1 MPEKNG
7 DRHFIKEKIVRQPMS
22 RRQIAKRILLTA
34 FCGMLFGVVAG
45 VCFAVSKP
53 IAERQLGLGETEES
67 QRVTIPKDEP
77 ETTAVPTSAAE
88 TDSETESESV
98 GDVVQSEI
106 AKYTYEAA
114 DVDRI
119 FSGLRAV
126 AAEADQGIVAVHSI
140 QRQVDWFDNPI
151 ETTGQHAGIL
161 IAKMGN
167 EGLILTTEAAIE
179 AADSIEVALADG
191 TVLEGAVKQRDT
203 VADMAVVSI
212 DLSGLG
218 QDQRGKLTVIE
229 LGNSYSVKQG
239 DLVMAV
245 GSPAGVIHS
254 TDYGVI
260 SYVVRNVQMVDGIG
274 RVFYTSVNGAASEGT
289 FLINLNGQLIGW
301 VTEAYAS
308 AQESGMAA
316 VIGISDY
323 KAVLEDLSNGVAPPY
338 FGIRGQEVSREQ
350 TEAGM
355 PAGIYVVESVA
366 DGPAYSAGIQNG
378 DIITA
383 IGEATVTNM
392 KEFQNQIDLL
402 SSGDRVQV
410 TVQRNGADVY
420 RQLQFTVEIRGR

>member
-22 RRQIAKRILLTA
+22 RRQIARRILLTA
-34 FCGMLFGVVAG
+34 FCGVLFGVVAG
-45 VCFAVSKP
+45 VCFAVSRP
-53 IAERQLGLGETEES
+53 IAERHLGLGETEES

-77 ETTAVPTSAAE
+77 ETTAPPAPTTTA
-88 TDSETESESV
+88 DSETESEPV

-119 FSGLRAV
+119 FAGLRSV
-126 AAEADQGIVAVHSI
+126 ASEADQGIVSVHSI
-140 QRQVDWFDNPI
+140 QHQTDWFDNPI
-151 ETTGQHAGIL
+151 ETTGQHAGVL

-167 EGLILTTEAAIE
+167 EGIILTTEAAIE
-179 AADSIEVALADG
+179 SADSIEVALADG

-212 DLSGLG
+212 DLSTLS
-218 QDQRGKLTVIE
+218 QEQRDKLPVIE

-239 DLVMAV
+239 DLVVAV

-260 SYVVRNVQMVDGIG
+260 SYVVRNVQLVDGVG
-274 RVFYTSVNGAASEGT
+274 RVFYTSVNGAAREGT

-301 VTEAYAS
+301 VTEAYAN
-308 AQESGMAA
+308 AQNSGMAA
-316 VIGISDY
+316 VAGVSDY

-350 TEAGM
+350 VESGM
-355 PAGIYVVESVA
+355 PAGIYVVESVS
-366 DGPAYSAGIQNG
+366 DGPAYNAGIQNG
-378 DIITA
+378 DIITS
-383 IGEATVTNM
+383 IGEASVATM
-392 KEFQNQIDLL
+392 KEFQNQLDLL
-402 SSGDRVQV
+402 SSGDRVRV
-410 TVQRNGADVY
+410 MVQRNGTDMY
-420 RQLQFTVEIRGR
+420 RELEFTVEIRGR

>member
-22 RRQIAKRILLTA
+22 RRQIARRILLTA

-77 ETTAVPTSAAE
+77 ETTGVSAA
-88 TDSETESESV
+88 TTAADSDTESEPL

-106 AKYTYEAA
+106 AKYTYEAE

-119 FSGLRAV
+119 FAGLRAV
-126 AAEADQGIVAVHSI
+126 AAEADQGIVSVHSI

-218 QDQRGKLTVIE
+218 QDQRDKLTVIE
-229 LGNSYSVKQG
+229 LGNSYSVRQG

>member
-1 MPEKNG
+1 
-7 DRHFIKEKIVRQPMS
+7 
-22 RRQIAKRILLTA
+22 
-34 FCGMLFGVVAG
+34 
-45 VCFAVSKP
+45 
-53 IAERQLGLGETEES
+53 
-67 QRVTIPKDEP
+67 
-77 ETTAVPTSAAE
+77 
-88 TDSETESESV
+88 
-98 GDVVQSEI
+98 
-106 AKYTYEAA
+106 
-114 DVDRI
+114 
-119 FSGLRAV
+119 
-126 AAEADQGIVAVHSI
+126 
-140 QRQVDWFDNPI
+140 
-151 ETTGQHAGIL
+151 
-161 IAKMGN
+161 
-167 EGLILTTEAAIE
+167 
-179 AADSIEVALADG
+179 
-191 TVLEGAVKQRDT
+191 
-203 VADMAVVSI
+203 
-212 DLSGLG
+212 
-218 QDQRGKLTVIE
+218 
-229 LGNSYSVKQG
+229 
-239 DLVMAV
+239 MAV

>member
-22 RRQIAKRILLTA
+22 RRQIARRILLTA
-34 FCGMLFGVVAG
+34 FCGVLFGVVAG
-45 VCFAVSKP
+45 VCFAFSRP
-53 IAERQLGLGETEES
+53 IAERHLGLGETEES

-77 ETTAVPTSAAE
+77 ETTAPPAPTTTA
-88 TDSETESESV
+88 DSETESEPV

-119 FSGLRAV
+119 FAGLRSV
-126 AAEADQGIVAVHSI
+126 ASEADQGIVSVHSI
-140 QRQVDWFDNPI
+140 QHQTDWFDNPI
-151 ETTGQHAGIL
+151 ETTGQHAGVL

-179 AADSIEVALADG
+179 SADSIEVALADG

-212 DLSGLG
+212 DLSTLS
-218 QDQRGKLTVIE
+218 QEQRDKLPVIE

-239 DLVMAV
+239 DLVVVV

-260 SYVVRNVQMVDGIG
+260 SYVVRNVQLVDGVG
-274 RVFYTSVNGAASEGT
+274 RVFYTSVNGAAREGT

-301 VTEAYAS
+301 VTEAYDN
-308 AQESGMAA
+308 AQYSGMAA
-316 VIGISDY
+316 VAGVSDY

-350 TEAGM
+350 VEAGM
-355 PAGIYVVESVA
+355 PAGIYVVESVS
-366 DGPAYSAGIQNG
+366 DGPAYNAGIQNG
-378 DIITA
+378 DIITS
-383 IGEATVTNM
+383 IGEASVATM
-392 KEFQNQIDLL
+392 KEFQNQLDLL
-402 SSGDRVQV
+402 SSGDRVRV
-410 TVQRNGADVY
+410 MVQRNGTDMY
-420 RQLQFTVEIRGR
+420 RELEFTVEIRGR